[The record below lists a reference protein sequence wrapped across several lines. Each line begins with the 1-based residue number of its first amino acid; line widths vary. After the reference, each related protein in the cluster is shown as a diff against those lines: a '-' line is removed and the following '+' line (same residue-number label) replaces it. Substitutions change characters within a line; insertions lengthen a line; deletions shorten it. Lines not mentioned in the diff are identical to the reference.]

1 MNRGAWQAT
10 VHGVEK
16 VRHNLVIEHEH
27 ETKNADGIHWSQKWG
42 AFHKNLAKLVKLEYN
57 GQNQQSTKVTLN
69 KYVYRQKEQSL
80 QIKAPLN
87 AKDINS
93 GINGINTCERHVNHR
108 QWSAQSLEKRML
120 PRSALWPVSRNIPT
134 PPEISEPLEVLVRS
148 PINSPTL
155 AKHNLMCSLALCE
168 NVPVL
173 GENKLTS
180 REQHLDIPGSY
191 SSLCKS
197 MLLLFSC

>member
-1 MNRGAWQAT
+1 M
-10 VHGVEK
+10 
-16 VRHNLVIEHEH
+16 
-27 ETKNADGIHWSQKWG
+27 
-42 AFHKNLAKLVKLEYN
+42 
-57 GQNQQSTKVTLN
+57 
-69 KYVYRQKEQSL
+69 YRQKEQSL

-180 REQHLDIPGSY
+180 QEQHLDIPGSY
-191 SSLCKS
+191 SSLCKVCCCS
-197 MLLLFSC
+197 VAKLCQLFAVPWTAGGQAPILHHLPEFAQTHVP